1 MANLKSKYKR
11 KEEELIESVIK
22 SGDKT
27 FISRIE
33 LIETS
38 KIKSH
43 KIYECMYVDNRI
55 KKLVN
60 IIAVDIADA
69 VNKLDAML
77 GFGIPEQAVNLML
90 SSEKLNQK

>member
-1 MANLKSKYKR
+1 MANLKSKYQR
-11 KEEELIESVIK
+11 KEEELIESVIR

-27 FISRIE
+27 FITRIE

-38 KIKSH
+38 KIKNH
-43 KIYECMYVDNRI
+43 KIYECMYVDNRV

-60 IIAVDIADA
+60 IIAADIADA

-90 SSEKLNQK
+90 SSENLNQK

>member
-1 MANLKSKYKR
+1 
-11 KEEELIESVIK
+11 
-22 SGDKT
+22 
-27 FISRIE
+27 
-33 LIETS
+33 
-38 KIKSH
+38 
-43 KIYECMYVDNRI
+43 MYVDNRI

>member
-22 SGDKT
+22 SGDQT

-38 KIKSH
+38 KIKNH
-43 KIYECMYVDNRI
+43 KIYECVYVDNRA
-55 KKLVN
+55 KKQVN

-69 VNKLDAML
+69 VNKLEAML

-90 SSEKLNQK
+90 GSEKLNQK